1 MSRFVRL
8 SAGIAILMMLTGC
21 EMAGF
26 GRPFVFG
33 QTNEPFYI
41 LKGIDYQIDREDFEI
56 IGPVTA
62 QAELKSFIG
71 FGFGD
76 AGFERLWKEA
86 AKKGADDL
94 INIKWDV
101 EYTNV
106 LFVIFTRAKI
116 RLYATAIKWK
126 KQPGDS

>member
-1 MSRFVRL
+1 MERSVRL
-8 SAGIAILMMLTGC
+8 FAVVAILFMLTGC

-26 GRPFVFG
+26 GRPFVVG
-33 QTNEPFYI
+33 MTNEPFYI
-41 LKGIDYQIDREDFEI
+41 LKGIEYQIDREDFEI

-62 QAELKSFIG
+62 EAELKSFVG

-76 AGFERLWKEA
+76 AGFELLWQEA
-86 AKKGADDL
+86 VKMGADDL

-101 EYTNV
+101 EYTNI

-126 KQPGDS
+126 KQPGES